1 MYGHC
6 GEYLKKESRCRLCY
20 AGEVSD
26 GNWAREASASSGVAF
41 FAVVKKTGEQTAWMS
56 DK

>member
-1 MYGHC
+1 MCGHC

-20 AGEVSD
+20 AGDVSD